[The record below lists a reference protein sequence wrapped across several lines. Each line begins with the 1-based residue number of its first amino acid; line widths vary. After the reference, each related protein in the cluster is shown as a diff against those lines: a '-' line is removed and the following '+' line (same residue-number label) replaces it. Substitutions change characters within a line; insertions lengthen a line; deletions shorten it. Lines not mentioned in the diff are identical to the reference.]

1 MKHLLLYDS
10 TNDRDFE
17 VILESML
24 SESTA
29 ERVYVEHSHSISET
43 LQKSLFGRR
52 CGILFNPFD
61 VFVISLKE
69 ADVEGLDFVRYVIS
83 YNPGLQIV
91 LNSPVCNEW
100 LIKQIIGQSHR
111 EVTRATNKQ
120 DLLSKISMLLRHPC
134 D

>member
-17 VILESML
+17 VVLENML

-29 ERVYVEHSHSISET
+29 EQVYVEHGRSISET
-43 LQKSLFGRR
+43 LQKSIFGRK

-61 VFVISLKE
+61 FFVISLKD

-83 YNPGLQIV
+83 YNPGLQIL

-100 LIKQIIGQSHR
+100 LIKQIIRQAQR
-111 EVTRATNKQ
+111 EVTRANNKQ
-120 DLLSKISMLLRHPC
+120 DLLSKISMLLRHP
-134 D
+134 DD